1 MAFEGLTEKI
11 SSAFKHLRSK
21 GRLTESDIK
30 EAMRE
35 IRMAL
40 LEADVNFKV
49 AKDFIKAVTE
59 KATDAEI
66 LESLSPSQQV
76 IKIVNEE
83 LVALLGGQTTRL
95 TISPNPPTIVMMA
108 GLQGAGKTTNC
119 AKLAALLRKQQQRR
133 PLLVACD
140 VYRPA
145 AIEQLKVVGR
155 QLNIPVFDEGQGDP
169 VEIAKHGIDYA
180 RRNGYDLV
188 FLDTAGRLH
197 IDEKL
202 MDELKN
208 IKATVK
214 PTEIILVVDAMTGQ
228 DAVTVAQTFDEALG
242 IDGVLIAE
250 PIAGSSGRELAL
262 QLKKRHC
269 MAVLLL
275 AAPEHAD
282 TDAALLEQ
290 SGVLVLPNDAPESL
304 IVQTI
309 RLLTAVRIQLEQMQH
324 KTEKLEAK
332 VADIRIINRAK
343 LLLVQHLQM
352 TETEA
357 HKYIEK
363 QAMDTSMR
371 RRTIAE
377 NIIRTYE
384 D

>member
-1 MAFEGLTEKI
+1 MNTSLHTV
-11 SSAFKHLRSK
+11 R
-21 GRLTESDIK
+21 
-30 EAMRE
+30 
-35 IRMAL
+35 AL
-40 LEADVNFKV
+40 LVSSSEAQTQR
-49 AKDFIKAVTE
+49 I
-59 KATDAEI
+59 
-66 LESLSPSQQV
+66 S
-76 IKIVNEE
+76 
-83 LVALLGGQTTRL
+83 ALLTRAR
-95 TISPNPPTIVMMA
+95 IVPFDHA
-108 GLQGAGKTTNC
+108 GSARQALEQFDAG
-119 AKLAALLRKQQQRR
+119 
-133 PLLVACD
+133 
-140 VYRPA
+140 
-145 AIEQLKVVGR
+145 
-155 QLNIPVFDEGQGDP
+155 
-169 VEIAKHGIDYA
+169 
-180 RRNGYDLV
+180 
-188 FLDTAGRLH
+188 
-197 IDEKL
+197 
-202 MDELKN
+202 
-208 IKATVK
+208 
-214 PTEIILVVDAMTGQ
+214 
-228 DAVTVAQTFDEALG
+228 G

-250 PIAGSSGRELAL
+250 PIADSSGRELAL

-282 TDAALLEQ
+282 AAAALLEQ
-290 SGVLVLPNDAPESL
+290 SGVLVLPSDAPESL

-309 RLLTAVRIQLEQMQH
+309 RLLAAVRIQLEQMQH

>member
-1 MAFEGLTEKI
+1 MNTSLHTV
-11 SSAFKHLRSK
+11 R
-21 GRLTESDIK
+21 
-30 EAMRE
+30 
-35 IRMAL
+35 AL
-40 LEADVNFKV
+40 LVSSSEAQ
-49 AKDFIKAVTE
+49 IQR
-59 KATDAEI
+59 I
-66 LESLSPSQQV
+66 S
-76 IKIVNEE
+76 
-83 LVALLGGQTTRL
+83 ALLTRAR
-95 TISPNPPTIVMMA
+95 IVPFDHA
-108 GLQGAGKTTNC
+108 GSARQALEQFDAG
-119 AKLAALLRKQQQRR
+119 
-133 PLLVACD
+133 
-140 VYRPA
+140 
-145 AIEQLKVVGR
+145 
-155 QLNIPVFDEGQGDP
+155 
-169 VEIAKHGIDYA
+169 
-180 RRNGYDLV
+180 
-188 FLDTAGRLH
+188 
-197 IDEKL
+197 
-202 MDELKN
+202 
-208 IKATVK
+208 
-214 PTEIILVVDAMTGQ
+214 
-228 DAVTVAQTFDEALG
+228 G

-269 MAVLLL
+269 ML

>member
-1 MAFEGLTEKI
+1 MNTSLHTV
-11 SSAFKHLRSK
+11 R
-21 GRLTESDIK
+21 
-30 EAMRE
+30 
-35 IRMAL
+35 AL
-40 LEADVNFKV
+40 LVSSSEAQTQR
-49 AKDFIKAVTE
+49 I
-59 KATDAEI
+59 
-66 LESLSPSQQV
+66 S
-76 IKIVNEE
+76 
-83 LVALLGGQTTRL
+83 ALLTRAR
-95 TISPNPPTIVMMA
+95 IVPFNHAA
-108 GLQGAGKTTNC
+108 GARQALEQFDAG
-119 AKLAALLRKQQQRR
+119 
-133 PLLVACD
+133 
-140 VYRPA
+140 
-145 AIEQLKVVGR
+145 
-155 QLNIPVFDEGQGDP
+155 
-169 VEIAKHGIDYA
+169 
-180 RRNGYDLV
+180 
-188 FLDTAGRLH
+188 
-197 IDEKL
+197 
-202 MDELKN
+202 
-208 IKATVK
+208 
-214 PTEIILVVDAMTGQ
+214 
-228 DAVTVAQTFDEALG
+228 G

-250 PIAGSSGRELAL
+250 PVAGSSGQELAL

-282 TDAALLEQ
+282 AAAALLEQ
-290 SGVLVLPNDAPESL
+290 SGVLVLPIDAPESL

-363 QAMDTSMR
+363 QAMNTSKP

>member
-1 MAFEGLTEKI
+1 MNTSLHTV
-11 SSAFKHLRSK
+11 R
-21 GRLTESDIK
+21 
-30 EAMRE
+30 
-35 IRMAL
+35 AL
-40 LEADVNFKV
+40 LVSSSEAQTQR
-49 AKDFIKAVTE
+49 I
-59 KATDAEI
+59 
-66 LESLSPSQQV
+66 S
-76 IKIVNEE
+76 
-83 LVALLGGQTTRL
+83 ALLTRARVV
-95 TISPNPPTIVMMA
+95 PFDHA
-108 GLQGAGKTTNC
+108 GSVRQALEQFDAG
-119 AKLAALLRKQQQRR
+119 
-133 PLLVACD
+133 
-140 VYRPA
+140 
-145 AIEQLKVVGR
+145 
-155 QLNIPVFDEGQGDP
+155 
-169 VEIAKHGIDYA
+169 
-180 RRNGYDLV
+180 
-188 FLDTAGRLH
+188 
-197 IDEKL
+197 
-202 MDELKN
+202 
-208 IKATVK
+208 
-214 PTEIILVVDAMTGQ
+214 
-228 DAVTVAQTFDEALG
+228 G

-282 TDAALLEQ
+282 AAAALLEQ
-290 SGVLVLPNDAPESL
+290 SGVLVLPSDAPESL

>member
-1 MAFEGLTEKI
+1 MNT
-11 SSAFKHLRSK
+11 SLRTV
-21 GRLTESDIK
+21 R
-30 EAMRE
+30 
-35 IRMAL
+35 AL
-40 LEADVNFKV
+40 LVSGSEAQTQR
-49 AKDFIKAVTE
+49 I
-59 KATDAEI
+59 
-66 LESLSPSQQV
+66 S
-76 IKIVNEE
+76 
-83 LVALLGGQTTRL
+83 ALLTRAR
-95 TISPNPPTIVMMA
+95 IVPFDHA
-108 GLQGAGKTTNC
+108 GSARQALEQFDAG
-119 AKLAALLRKQQQRR
+119 
-133 PLLVACD
+133 
-140 VYRPA
+140 
-145 AIEQLKVVGR
+145 
-155 QLNIPVFDEGQGDP
+155 
-169 VEIAKHGIDYA
+169 
-180 RRNGYDLV
+180 
-188 FLDTAGRLH
+188 
-197 IDEKL
+197 
-202 MDELKN
+202 
-208 IKATVK
+208 
-214 PTEIILVVDAMTGQ
+214 
-228 DAVTVAQTFDEALG
+228 G

-250 PIAGSSGRELAL
+250 PVAGSSGQELAL

-282 TDAALLEQ
+282 AAAALLEQ
-290 SGVLVLPNDAPESL
+290 SGVLVLPIDAPESL

>member
-1 MAFEGLTEKI
+1 MNSPLHTV
-11 SSAFKHLRSK
+11 S
-21 GRLTESDIK
+21 
-30 EAMRE
+30 
-35 IRMAL
+35 AL
-40 LEADVNFKV
+40 LVSASEAQTKR
-49 AKDFIKAVTE
+49 IG
-59 KATDAEI
+59 
-66 LESLSPSQQV
+66 
-76 IKIVNEE
+76 
-83 LVALLGGQTTRL
+83 ALLTRAR
-95 TISPNPPTIVMMA
+95 IVPFEHADSVRQALDLFDA
-108 GLQGAGKTTNC
+108 G
-119 AKLAALLRKQQQRR
+119 
-133 PLLVACD
+133 
-140 VYRPA
+140 
-145 AIEQLKVVGR
+145 
-155 QLNIPVFDEGQGDP
+155 
-169 VEIAKHGIDYA
+169 
-180 RRNGYDLV
+180 
-188 FLDTAGRLH
+188 
-197 IDEKL
+197 
-202 MDELKN
+202 
-208 IKATVK
+208 
-214 PTEIILVVDAMTGQ
+214 
-228 DAVTVAQTFDEALG
+228 G

-250 PIAGSSGRELAL
+250 PVAGSSGQELAL

-282 TDAALLEQ
+282 AAAALLEQ
-290 SGVLVLPNDAPESL
+290 SGVLVLPSDAPESL

-309 RLLTAVRIQLEQMQH
+309 RLLAAVRIQLEQMQH

>member
-1 MAFEGLTEKI
+1 MNTSLHTV
-11 SSAFKHLRSK
+11 R
-21 GRLTESDIK
+21 
-30 EAMRE
+30 
-35 IRMAL
+35 AL
-40 LEADVNFKV
+40 LVSSSEAQTQR
-49 AKDFIKAVTE
+49 I
-59 KATDAEI
+59 
-66 LESLSPSQQV
+66 S
-76 IKIVNEE
+76 
-83 LVALLGGQTTRL
+83 ALLTRAH
-95 TISPNPPTIVMMA
+95 IVPFDHA
-108 GLQGAGKTTNC
+108 GSARQALEQFDAG
-119 AKLAALLRKQQQRR
+119 
-133 PLLVACD
+133 
-140 VYRPA
+140 
-145 AIEQLKVVGR
+145 
-155 QLNIPVFDEGQGDP
+155 
-169 VEIAKHGIDYA
+169 
-180 RRNGYDLV
+180 
-188 FLDTAGRLH
+188 
-197 IDEKL
+197 
-202 MDELKN
+202 
-208 IKATVK
+208 
-214 PTEIILVVDAMTGQ
+214 
-228 DAVTVAQTFDEALG
+228 G

-250 PIAGSSGRELAL
+250 PIAGSSGQELAL

-275 AAPEHAD
+275 AEPEHAD
-282 TDAALLEQ
+282 AAAALLEQ
-290 SGVLVLPNDAPESL
+290 SGVLVLPIDAPESL

>member
-1 MAFEGLTEKI
+1 MTWGKVPLIGIGSVFL
-11 SSAFKHLRSK
+11 FFRSDS
-21 GRLTESDIK
+21 RSEVT
-30 EAMRE
+30 AMNTSLHTVH
-35 IRMAL
+35 AL
-40 LEADVNFKV
+40 LVSGSEAQTQR
-49 AKDFIKAVTE
+49 I
-59 KATDAEI
+59 
-66 LESLSPSQQV
+66 S
-76 IKIVNEE
+76 
-83 LVALLGGQTTRL
+83 ALLTRAR
-95 TISPNPPTIVMMA
+95 IVPFNHAA
-108 GLQGAGKTTNC
+108 GARQALEQFDAG
-119 AKLAALLRKQQQRR
+119 
-133 PLLVACD
+133 
-140 VYRPA
+140 
-145 AIEQLKVVGR
+145 
-155 QLNIPVFDEGQGDP
+155 
-169 VEIAKHGIDYA
+169 
-180 RRNGYDLV
+180 
-188 FLDTAGRLH
+188 
-197 IDEKL
+197 
-202 MDELKN
+202 
-208 IKATVK
+208 
-214 PTEIILVVDAMTGQ
+214 
-228 DAVTVAQTFDEALG
+228 G

-250 PIAGSSGRELAL
+250 PIAGSSGQELAL

-282 TDAALLEQ
+282 AAAALL
-290 SGVLVLPNDAPESL
+290 VLPIDAPESL

-352 TETEA
+352 TEAEA

>member
-1 MAFEGLTEKI
+1 MNTSLHTV
-11 SSAFKHLRSK
+11 R
-21 GRLTESDIK
+21 
-30 EAMRE
+30 
-35 IRMAL
+35 AL
-40 LEADVNFKV
+40 LVSSSEAQTQR
-49 AKDFIKAVTE
+49 I
-59 KATDAEI
+59 
-66 LESLSPSQQV
+66 S
-76 IKIVNEE
+76 
-83 LVALLGGQTTRL
+83 ALLTRAR
-95 TISPNPPTIVMMA
+95 IVPFDHA
-108 GLQGAGKTTNC
+108 GSARQALEQFDAG
-119 AKLAALLRKQQQRR
+119 
-133 PLLVACD
+133 
-140 VYRPA
+140 
-145 AIEQLKVVGR
+145 
-155 QLNIPVFDEGQGDP
+155 
-169 VEIAKHGIDYA
+169 
-180 RRNGYDLV
+180 
-188 FLDTAGRLH
+188 
-197 IDEKL
+197 
-202 MDELKN
+202 
-208 IKATVK
+208 
-214 PTEIILVVDAMTGQ
+214 
-228 DAVTVAQTFDEALG
+228 G

-262 QLKKRHC
+262 QLKKRRC

-282 TDAALLEQ
+282 ADAALLEQ

-324 KTEKLEAK
+324 KTERLEAK

>member
-1 MAFEGLTEKI
+1 MN
-11 SSAFKHLRSK
+11 SSLHTVS
-21 GRLTESDIK
+21 
-30 EAMRE
+30 
-35 IRMAL
+35 AL
-40 LEADVNFKV
+40 LVSASEAQTKR
-49 AKDFIKAVTE
+49 IG
-59 KATDAEI
+59 
-66 LESLSPSQQV
+66 
-76 IKIVNEE
+76 
-83 LVALLGGQTTRL
+83 ALLTRAR
-95 TISPNPPTIVMMA
+95 IVPFEHADSVRQALDLFDA
-108 GLQGAGKTTNC
+108 G
-119 AKLAALLRKQQQRR
+119 
-133 PLLVACD
+133 
-140 VYRPA
+140 
-145 AIEQLKVVGR
+145 
-155 QLNIPVFDEGQGDP
+155 
-169 VEIAKHGIDYA
+169 
-180 RRNGYDLV
+180 
-188 FLDTAGRLH
+188 
-197 IDEKL
+197 
-202 MDELKN
+202 
-208 IKATVK
+208 
-214 PTEIILVVDAMTGQ
+214 
-228 DAVTVAQTFDEALG
+228 G

-250 PIAGSSGRELAL
+250 PVTGSSGQELAL

-282 TDAALLEQ
+282 AVAALLEQ

-309 RLLTAVRIQLEQMQH
+309 RLLAAVRIQLEQMQH

>member
-1 MAFEGLTEKI
+1 MTWGKVPLIGIGSVFLFFRPDFNCEVRSMNSPLHTVSAMLVSASEAQTKRI
-11 SSAFKHLRSK
+11 S
-21 GRLTESDIK
+21 
-30 EAMRE
+30 
-35 IRMAL
+35 AL
-40 LEADVNFKV
+40 LTRARIVPFDHAGSAQQALEQF
-49 AKDFIKAVTE
+49 
-59 KATDAEI
+59 DA
-66 LESLSPSQQV
+66 
-76 IKIVNEE
+76 
-83 LVALLGGQTTRL
+83 G
-95 TISPNPPTIVMMA
+95 
-108 GLQGAGKTTNC
+108 
-119 AKLAALLRKQQQRR
+119 
-133 PLLVACD
+133 
-140 VYRPA
+140 
-145 AIEQLKVVGR
+145 
-155 QLNIPVFDEGQGDP
+155 
-169 VEIAKHGIDYA
+169 
-180 RRNGYDLV
+180 
-188 FLDTAGRLH
+188 
-197 IDEKL
+197 
-202 MDELKN
+202 
-208 IKATVK
+208 
-214 PTEIILVVDAMTGQ
+214 
-228 DAVTVAQTFDEALG
+228 G

-275 AAPEHAD
+275 AAPEHAG

-309 RLLTAVRIQLEQMQH
+309 RLLAAVRIQLEQMQH

>member
-1 MAFEGLTEKI
+1 MNTSLHTV
-11 SSAFKHLRSK
+11 R
-21 GRLTESDIK
+21 
-30 EAMRE
+30 
-35 IRMAL
+35 AL
-40 LEADVNFKV
+40 LVSSSEAQTQR
-49 AKDFIKAVTE
+49 I
-59 KATDAEI
+59 
-66 LESLSPSQQV
+66 S
-76 IKIVNEE
+76 
-83 LVALLGGQTTRL
+83 ALLTRAR
-95 TISPNPPTIVMMA
+95 IVPFDHA
-108 GLQGAGKTTNC
+108 GSARQALEQFDAG
-119 AKLAALLRKQQQRR
+119 
-133 PLLVACD
+133 
-140 VYRPA
+140 
-145 AIEQLKVVGR
+145 
-155 QLNIPVFDEGQGDP
+155 
-169 VEIAKHGIDYA
+169 
-180 RRNGYDLV
+180 
-188 FLDTAGRLH
+188 
-197 IDEKL
+197 
-202 MDELKN
+202 
-208 IKATVK
+208 
-214 PTEIILVVDAMTGQ
+214 
-228 DAVTVAQTFDEALG
+228 G

-250 PIAGSSGRELAL
+250 PIAGSSGQELAL

-282 TDAALLEQ
+282 ADAALLEQ

>member
-1 MAFEGLTEKI
+1 MNTSLHTV
-11 SSAFKHLRSK
+11 H
-21 GRLTESDIK
+21 
-30 EAMRE
+30 
-35 IRMAL
+35 AL
-40 LEADVNFKV
+40 LVSSSEAQ
-49 AKDFIKAVTE
+49 AQRI
-59 KATDAEI
+59 
-66 LESLSPSQQV
+66 S
-76 IKIVNEE
+76 
-83 LVALLGGQTTRL
+83 ALLTRAR
-95 TISPNPPTIVMMA
+95 IVPFDHADSALQALEQFDA
-108 GLQGAGKTTNC
+108 G
-119 AKLAALLRKQQQRR
+119 
-133 PLLVACD
+133 
-140 VYRPA
+140 
-145 AIEQLKVVGR
+145 
-155 QLNIPVFDEGQGDP
+155 
-169 VEIAKHGIDYA
+169 
-180 RRNGYDLV
+180 
-188 FLDTAGRLH
+188 
-197 IDEKL
+197 
-202 MDELKN
+202 
-208 IKATVK
+208 
-214 PTEIILVVDAMTGQ
+214 
-228 DAVTVAQTFDEALG
+228 G

-250 PIAGSSGRELAL
+250 PIAGSSGQELAL

-282 TDAALLEQ
+282 AVAALLEQ

>member
-1 MAFEGLTEKI
+1 MNTSLHTV
-11 SSAFKHLRSK
+11 R
-21 GRLTESDIK
+21 
-30 EAMRE
+30 
-35 IRMAL
+35 AL
-40 LEADVNFKV
+40 LVSSSEAQTQR
-49 AKDFIKAVTE
+49 I
-59 KATDAEI
+59 
-66 LESLSPSQQV
+66 S
-76 IKIVNEE
+76 
-83 LVALLGGQTTRL
+83 ALLTRAR
-95 TISPNPPTIVMMA
+95 IVPFDHA
-108 GLQGAGKTTNC
+108 GSARQALEQFDAG
-119 AKLAALLRKQQQRR
+119 
-133 PLLVACD
+133 
-140 VYRPA
+140 
-145 AIEQLKVVGR
+145 
-155 QLNIPVFDEGQGDP
+155 
-169 VEIAKHGIDYA
+169 
-180 RRNGYDLV
+180 
-188 FLDTAGRLH
+188 
-197 IDEKL
+197 
-202 MDELKN
+202 
-208 IKATVK
+208 
-214 PTEIILVVDAMTGQ
+214 
-228 DAVTVAQTFDEALG
+228 G

-309 RLLTAVRIQLEQMQH
+309 RLLTAVRIQLEQH

>member
-1 MAFEGLTEKI
+1 MNTSLHTV
-11 SSAFKHLRSK
+11 R
-21 GRLTESDIK
+21 
-30 EAMRE
+30 
-35 IRMAL
+35 AL
-40 LEADVNFKV
+40 LVSSSEAQTQR
-49 AKDFIKAVTE
+49 I
-59 KATDAEI
+59 
-66 LESLSPSQQV
+66 S
-76 IKIVNEE
+76 
-83 LVALLGGQTTRL
+83 ALLTRAH
-95 TISPNPPTIVMMA
+95 IVPFDHA
-108 GLQGAGKTTNC
+108 GSARQALEQFDAG
-119 AKLAALLRKQQQRR
+119 
-133 PLLVACD
+133 
-140 VYRPA
+140 
-145 AIEQLKVVGR
+145 
-155 QLNIPVFDEGQGDP
+155 
-169 VEIAKHGIDYA
+169 
-180 RRNGYDLV
+180 
-188 FLDTAGRLH
+188 
-197 IDEKL
+197 
-202 MDELKN
+202 
-208 IKATVK
+208 
-214 PTEIILVVDAMTGQ
+214 
-228 DAVTVAQTFDEALG
+228 G

-250 PIAGSSGRELAL
+250 PIAGSSGQELAL

-282 TDAALLEQ
+282 AAAALLEQ

>member
-1 MAFEGLTEKI
+1 MNTLLHAV
-11 SSAFKHLRSK
+11 R
-21 GRLTESDIK
+21 
-30 EAMRE
+30 
-35 IRMAL
+35 AL
-40 LEADVNFKV
+40 LVSSSEAQTQR
-49 AKDFIKAVTE
+49 I
-59 KATDAEI
+59 
-66 LESLSPSQQV
+66 S
-76 IKIVNEE
+76 
-83 LVALLGGQTTRL
+83 ALLTRAR
-95 TISPNPPTIVMMA
+95 IVPFDHA
-108 GLQGAGKTTNC
+108 GSARQALEQFDAG
-119 AKLAALLRKQQQRR
+119 
-133 PLLVACD
+133 
-140 VYRPA
+140 
-145 AIEQLKVVGR
+145 
-155 QLNIPVFDEGQGDP
+155 
-169 VEIAKHGIDYA
+169 
-180 RRNGYDLV
+180 
-188 FLDTAGRLH
+188 
-197 IDEKL
+197 
-202 MDELKN
+202 
-208 IKATVK
+208 
-214 PTEIILVVDAMTGQ
+214 
-228 DAVTVAQTFDEALG
+228 G

-282 TDAALLEQ
+282 AAAALLEQ
-290 SGVLVLPNDAPESL
+290 SGVLVLPSDAPESL

>member
-1 MAFEGLTEKI
+1 MTTSLHTV
-11 SSAFKHLRSK
+11 R
-21 GRLTESDIK
+21 
-30 EAMRE
+30 
-35 IRMAL
+35 AL
-40 LEADVNFKV
+40 LVSSSEAQ
-49 AKDFIKAVTE
+49 IQR
-59 KATDAEI
+59 I
-66 LESLSPSQQV
+66 S
-76 IKIVNEE
+76 
-83 LVALLGGQTTRL
+83 ALLTRAR
-95 TISPNPPTIVMMA
+95 IVPFDHA
-108 GLQGAGKTTNC
+108 GSARQALEQFDAG
-119 AKLAALLRKQQQRR
+119 
-133 PLLVACD
+133 
-140 VYRPA
+140 
-145 AIEQLKVVGR
+145 
-155 QLNIPVFDEGQGDP
+155 
-169 VEIAKHGIDYA
+169 
-180 RRNGYDLV
+180 
-188 FLDTAGRLH
+188 
-197 IDEKL
+197 
-202 MDELKN
+202 
-208 IKATVK
+208 
-214 PTEIILVVDAMTGQ
+214 
-228 DAVTVAQTFDEALG
+228 G

-262 QLKKRHC
+262 QLKKRRC

-282 TDAALLEQ
+282 ADAALLEQ

-309 RLLTAVRIQLEQMQH
+309 RLLTAVRTQLEQMQH

>member
-1 MAFEGLTEKI
+1 MNTSLHTV
-11 SSAFKHLRSK
+11 R
-21 GRLTESDIK
+21 
-30 EAMRE
+30 
-35 IRMAL
+35 AL
-40 LEADVNFKV
+40 LVSSSEAQTQR
-49 AKDFIKAVTE
+49 I
-59 KATDAEI
+59 
-66 LESLSPSQQV
+66 S
-76 IKIVNEE
+76 
-83 LVALLGGQTTRL
+83 ALLTRAR
-95 TISPNPPTIVMMA
+95 IVPFNHAA
-108 GLQGAGKTTNC
+108 GARQALEQFDAG
-119 AKLAALLRKQQQRR
+119 
-133 PLLVACD
+133 
-140 VYRPA
+140 
-145 AIEQLKVVGR
+145 
-155 QLNIPVFDEGQGDP
+155 
-169 VEIAKHGIDYA
+169 
-180 RRNGYDLV
+180 
-188 FLDTAGRLH
+188 
-197 IDEKL
+197 
-202 MDELKN
+202 
-208 IKATVK
+208 
-214 PTEIILVVDAMTGQ
+214 
-228 DAVTVAQTFDEALG
+228 G

-250 PIAGSSGRELAL
+250 PVAGSSGQELAL

-282 TDAALLEQ
+282 AAAALLEQ
-290 SGVLVLPNDAPESL
+290 SGVLVLPIDAPESL

>member
-1 MAFEGLTEKI
+1 MNTSLHTV
-11 SSAFKHLRSK
+11 R
-21 GRLTESDIK
+21 
-30 EAMRE
+30 
-35 IRMAL
+35 AL
-40 LEADVNFKV
+40 LVSSSEAQTQR
-49 AKDFIKAVTE
+49 I
-59 KATDAEI
+59 
-66 LESLSPSQQV
+66 S
-76 IKIVNEE
+76 
-83 LVALLGGQTTRL
+83 ALLTRAR
-95 TISPNPPTIVMMA
+95 IVPFDHA
-108 GLQGAGKTTNC
+108 GSARQALEQFDAG
-119 AKLAALLRKQQQRR
+119 
-133 PLLVACD
+133 
-140 VYRPA
+140 
-145 AIEQLKVVGR
+145 
-155 QLNIPVFDEGQGDP
+155 
-169 VEIAKHGIDYA
+169 
-180 RRNGYDLV
+180 
-188 FLDTAGRLH
+188 
-197 IDEKL
+197 
-202 MDELKN
+202 
-208 IKATVK
+208 
-214 PTEIILVVDAMTGQ
+214 
-228 DAVTVAQTFDEALG
+228 G
-242 IDGVLIAE
+242 IDGALIAE

-282 TDAALLEQ
+282 ADAALLEQ

>member
-1 MAFEGLTEKI
+1 MNTSLHTV
-11 SSAFKHLRSK
+11 R
-21 GRLTESDIK
+21 
-30 EAMRE
+30 
-35 IRMAL
+35 AL
-40 LEADVNFKV
+40 LVSGSEAQTQR
-49 AKDFIKAVTE
+49 I
-59 KATDAEI
+59 
-66 LESLSPSQQV
+66 S
-76 IKIVNEE
+76 
-83 LVALLGGQTTRL
+83 ALLTRAR
-95 TISPNPPTIVMMA
+95 IVPFDHADSACQALEQFDA
-108 GLQGAGKTTNC
+108 G
-119 AKLAALLRKQQQRR
+119 
-133 PLLVACD
+133 
-140 VYRPA
+140 
-145 AIEQLKVVGR
+145 
-155 QLNIPVFDEGQGDP
+155 
-169 VEIAKHGIDYA
+169 
-180 RRNGYDLV
+180 
-188 FLDTAGRLH
+188 
-197 IDEKL
+197 
-202 MDELKN
+202 
-208 IKATVK
+208 
-214 PTEIILVVDAMTGQ
+214 
-228 DAVTVAQTFDEALG
+228 G

-250 PIAGSSGRELAL
+250 PIAGSSGQELAL

-282 TDAALLEQ
+282 AAAALLEQ
-290 SGVLVLPNDAPESL
+290 SGVLVLPSDAPESL

-309 RLLTAVRIQLEQMQH
+309 RLLAAVRIQLEQMQH

>member
-1 MAFEGLTEKI
+1 MNTSLRTVRAQLVSGSEAQTQRI
-11 SSAFKHLRSK
+11 S
-21 GRLTESDIK
+21 
-30 EAMRE
+30 
-35 IRMAL
+35 AL
-40 LEADVNFKV
+40 LTRARIVPFDHAGSARQALEQF
-49 AKDFIKAVTE
+49 
-59 KATDAEI
+59 DA
-66 LESLSPSQQV
+66 
-76 IKIVNEE
+76 
-83 LVALLGGQTTRL
+83 G
-95 TISPNPPTIVMMA
+95 
-108 GLQGAGKTTNC
+108 
-119 AKLAALLRKQQQRR
+119 
-133 PLLVACD
+133 
-140 VYRPA
+140 
-145 AIEQLKVVGR
+145 
-155 QLNIPVFDEGQGDP
+155 
-169 VEIAKHGIDYA
+169 
-180 RRNGYDLV
+180 
-188 FLDTAGRLH
+188 
-197 IDEKL
+197 
-202 MDELKN
+202 
-208 IKATVK
+208 
-214 PTEIILVVDAMTGQ
+214 
-228 DAVTVAQTFDEALG
+228 G

-250 PIAGSSGRELAL
+250 PVAGSSGQELAL

-282 TDAALLEQ
+282 AAAALLEQ
-290 SGVLVLPNDAPESL
+290 SGVLVLPSDAPESL

>member
-1 MAFEGLTEKI
+1 MNTSLHTV
-11 SSAFKHLRSK
+11 R
-21 GRLTESDIK
+21 
-30 EAMRE
+30 
-35 IRMAL
+35 AL
-40 LEADVNFKV
+40 LVSSSEAQNQG
-49 AKDFIKAVTE
+49 I
-59 KATDAEI
+59 
-66 LESLSPSQQV
+66 S
-76 IKIVNEE
+76 
-83 LVALLGGQTTRL
+83 ALLTRAR
-95 TISPNPPTIVMMA
+95 IVPFNHAA
-108 GLQGAGKTTNC
+108 GARQALEQFDAG
-119 AKLAALLRKQQQRR
+119 
-133 PLLVACD
+133 
-140 VYRPA
+140 
-145 AIEQLKVVGR
+145 
-155 QLNIPVFDEGQGDP
+155 
-169 VEIAKHGIDYA
+169 
-180 RRNGYDLV
+180 
-188 FLDTAGRLH
+188 
-197 IDEKL
+197 
-202 MDELKN
+202 
-208 IKATVK
+208 
-214 PTEIILVVDAMTGQ
+214 
-228 DAVTVAQTFDEALG
+228 G
-242 IDGVLIAE
+242 IDGALIAE
-250 PIAGSSGRELAL
+250 PIAGSSGQELAL

-269 MAVLLL
+269 MALLLL

-282 TDAALLEQ
+282 AAAALLEQ